1 MRMIHHVSAGESGR
15 NSERKLPGFLGL
27 TSFMCAHE
35 SPLCG
40 LSSCS
45 SQVLV
50 FLSCVDG
57 VFSHLEIPKRAD
69 PCVESPTPAFNNT
82 SPLPPPTERCSFAR
96 KNKTHKNPLCF
107 FFRITRFPGS
117 TVTVVGSHLSLSP
130 LDKIRP
136 FSILWNDRKEY
147 TAVQPGRHTDVID
160 GDHGSRLR
168 KEHLYK
174 KKKFGPSTVAR
185 LLRWSGGPCFAAKS
199 RRHRK

>member
-1 MRMIHHVSAGESGR
+1 MSYCVCGSRAVTRKVGMRMIHHVSAGESGR

-40 LSSCS
+40 LSLCS

-82 SPLPPPTERCSFAR
+82 SPSPQPNVAVSLVKIKHTRTLSVSSSVSQGFPAVRLQLLGHTCLSVP
-96 KNKTHKNPLCF
+96 KT
-107 FFRITRFPGS
+107 
-117 TVTVVGSHLSLSP
+117 
-130 LDKIRP
+130 
-136 FSILWNDRKEY
+136 
-147 TAVQPGRHTDVID
+147 
-160 GDHGSRLR
+160 
-168 KEHLYK
+168 
-174 KKKFGPSTVAR
+174 
-185 LLRWSGGPCFAAKS
+185 
-199 RRHRK
+199 